1 MEADMTIAP
10 IGNQPAGALLGS
22 TPGIDFKQ
30 RMQPVADLFKMSSD
44 DLMSELKSGKSLADI
59 AQEKGVSRDDLI
71 NAVKQG
77 LSQNGNVDAS
87 KLDEIANR
95 IVDHKPGAHGAHGHH
110 HHHGGGNSTDP
121 DNSVQPYT
129 PNTTAGVDTL
139 A

>member
-1 MEADMTIAP
+1 MTIAP
-10 IGNQPAGALLGS
+10 IGNQPAGNLLGS
-22 TPGIDFKQ
+22 TQGVDFKQ

-77 LSQNGNVDAS
+77 LSQNGNVDES

-110 HHHGGGNSTDP
+110 HHHQNDSTGDTNNSTIG
-121 DNSVQPYT
+121 VQPFT
-129 PNTTAGVDTL
+129 PSTTGVDTL